1 MLKNIRGKTGV
12 GVRCKKVGRPFRE
25 MSAVHVRQEAGT
37 ENMEVVFLES
47 ARFYKLQRKNPK
59 FEAILREVR
68 EAIAQ
73 KRRVRVVLDSP
84 NGNVIE
90 TVEMVG

>member
-1 MLKNIRGKTGV
+1 V
-12 GVRCKKVGRPFRE
+12 GARRKKVRQPFRE

-73 KRRVRVVLDSP
+73 KQRVRVLLDSP
-84 NGNVIE
+84 NGDVLE
-90 TVEMVG
+90 DVEIVR